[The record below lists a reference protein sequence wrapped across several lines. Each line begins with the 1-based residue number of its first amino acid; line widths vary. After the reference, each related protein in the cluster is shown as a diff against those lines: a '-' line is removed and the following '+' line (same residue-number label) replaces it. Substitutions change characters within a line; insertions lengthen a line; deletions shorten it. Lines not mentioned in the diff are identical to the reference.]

1 MDEQHQRNEPAS
13 RNPDFTP
20 APLRA
25 RVDGWTAERQR
36 GFLEAL
42 VQTRSVVQARRAV
55 GMSRASAYRLR
66 GRPDSGSFAAAWDAA
81 LVRPVTARSAAASAL
96 AASLW
101 DRALN
106 GRIVPVVRAGMQ
118 VGYRVRPDNAAAL
131 TLLRRYD
138 RACAALDRRANA
150 RRDDC
155 TKLRSE
161 QATFWTN
168 IVTFRPRLH
177 PHPVRSRR
185 SDLPVSAVNRA

>member
-1 MDEQHQRNEPAS
+1 MDEPHQRNEPAW
-13 RNPDFTP
+13 RDPDFTP
-20 APLRA
+20 AALRA

-36 GFLEAL
+36 AFLETL
-42 VQTRSVVQARRAV
+42 VQTRSVVRAARAG

-81 LVRPVTARSAAASAL
+81 FVRPVPAGSATASAL

-106 GRIVPVVRAGMQ
+106 GRIVPVVRAGVQ
-118 VGYRVRPDNAAAL
+118 VGFRVRPDNAAAL

-150 RRDDC
+150 RRD
-155 TKLRSE
+155 E
-161 QATFWTN
+161 
-168 IVTFRPRLH
+168 
-177 PHPVRSRR
+177 
-185 SDLPVSAVNRA
+185 